1 MVRPAALL
9 LLTFASVAWAEAQ
22 WETVVQGPPI
32 TVKNR
37 PRENSPVKEVWAEGE
52 IAAPPQD
59 IQAVLMNPDR
69 FKHFMPNL
77 KDCRSI
83 GQPEADGSTF
93 VYTELTLPVVS
104 SRDYVTQVWL
114 DESVKPD
121 GSGTFKNHWKA
132 VPEKIPER
140 KSLVRVKVN
149 DGSWE
154 VRAKGDGSKSHVVY
168 KFAVDPGGWVPAFA
182 ANMGNS
188 QAVPQTYQAV
198 EKEAQR
204 LAAIRLAKAKQ
215 APPPAPVAPAA
226 DAGALAAP
234 PVVSPK

>member
-1 MVRPAALL
+1 MFRPALL
-9 LLTFASVAWAEAQ
+9 LALTLAPWALAEAQ

-77 KDCRSI
+77 KDCRSM
-83 GQPEADGSTF
+83 GQPEADGSTY

-132 VPEKIPER
+132 VPDKIPER
-140 KSLVRVKVN
+140 KSLVRVRVN

-154 VRAKGDGSKSHVVY
+154 VRPKGDGSKSHVVY

-204 LAAIRLAKAKQ
+204 LMAIRLAKAKL
-215 APPPAPVAPAA
+215 APPPAPAPVA
-226 DAGALAAP
+226 DAGTPAP
-234 PVVSPK
+234 APVPAPSK